1 MKKSQA
7 NDKTHFFDSGTL
19 QTVKRYGKSVSAN
32 VLCDPEHRTKGLI
45 ALYCDKAPNG
55 GKRSRCF
62 ENDRLK
68 HNEIGLKPARQQP
81 RSSRV
86 VGESRDLFMLSV
98 APTGSILKP
107 KNLT

>member
-1 MKKSQA
+1 MEVRGV
-7 NDKTHFFDSGTL
+7 DVLKTTGS
-19 QTVKRYGKSVSAN
+19 N
-32 VLCDPEHRTKGLI
+32 
-45 ALYCDKAPNG
+45 
-55 GKRSRCF
+55 
-62 ENDRLK
+62 
-68 HNEIGLKPARQQP
+68 NEIGLKPARQQP